1 MHLILK
7 LDKEVARHE
16 VLVTTEAHRL
26 EEVEEA
32 TDQVREPVLIDQVA
46 PILIGHQMLLM
57 YLMDFNKLDR
67 LFKIWI
73 ALSIRKVW

>member
-7 LDKEVARHE
+7 LDKEVARH
-16 VLVTTEAHRL
+16 VALVTTEAHRL

-46 PILIGHQMLLM
+46 PILIDHQMLQM
-57 YLMDFNKLDR
+57 YLMVFNKLDR
-67 LFKIWI
+67 LFKI
-73 ALSIRKVW
+73 